1 MKLTA
6 VTIAAVSAACVVV
19 SVGVHAYSSYAKW
32 TSLPVT
38 FYVNPT
44 NQDVTA
50 SAAAGAFQAAL
61 DVWNTQGGSPFRY
74 FYGGTVSDTAT
85 AHDYRNV
92 AIFRNVSNGGTI
104 ATTYSW
110 WTTGGSLLDADIIFW
125 DGGFKFYTG
134 TSGCTTT
141 TASMYIE
148 DVATHELG
156 HGLGLNHSS
165 VSDATMYP
173 TAMYCSQ
180 MNRTLASDDVSAIRA
195 LYGTTTA
202 AAPVNTAPTVV
213 ITSPANGATFFSTA
227 TISLAATATDKED
240 GNLTSKIQWT
250 DNGTVL
256 GTGGALSKILSL
268 VGVHTLVAKVTDS
281 KGAQG
286 SSTVNVTITLQAA
299 ATTQAT
305 LTVKSNGGSAAAGTA
320 RAYLYW
326 SGVSGTQVDIYRNG
340 VRKAT
345 AANIGVYKDYLP
357 VSGSITYTYKVCA
370 AGTQSCTNQ
379 ASVSF

>member
-6 VTIAAVSAACVVV
+6 VTIAAVSAACFVV

-38 FYVNPT
+38 FYVNPA

-50 SAAAGAFQAAL
+50 SAAASAFQTAL

-110 WTTGGSLLDADIIFW
+110 WTTGGSLLDSDIIFW

-134 TSGCTTT
+134 TAGCTTT
-141 TASMYIE
+141 TASIYIE

-156 HGLGLNHSS
+156 HALGLSHSS

-173 TAMYCSQ
+173 STAYCSQ
-180 MNRTLASDDVSAIRA
+180 SNRTLASDDVAAIRS
-195 LYGTTTA
+195 LYGTTA
-202 AAPVNTAPTVV
+202 IVAPNTAPSVV
-213 ITSPANGATFFSTA
+213 ITSPANGATFSSTA
-227 TISLAATATDKED
+227 SISFAATATDKED
-240 GNLTSKIQWT
+240 GDLTSKIQWT
-250 DNGTVL
+250 DNGAVL
-256 GTGGALSKILSL
+256 GTGGVLTKILSL
-268 VGVHTLVAKVTDS
+268 VGTHTLVAKVTDS
-281 KGAQG
+281 KGAQS
-286 SSTVNVTITLQAA
+286 SSTVSITITLQAA
-299 ATTQAT
+299 AVTQPT
-305 LTVKSNGGSAAAGTA
+305 LTVKSNGGSVTAGNA
-320 RAYLYW
+320 RAYLSW
-326 SGVSGTQVDIYRNG
+326 TGVSGTQVDVYRNG

-345 AANIGVYKDYLP
+345 ASNIGAYKDYLP
-357 VSGSITYTYKVCA
+357 VSGSITYVYQVCT
-370 AGTQSCTNQ
+370 AGTQSCTNK

>member
-1 MKLTA
+1 MKAAVASLTA
-6 VTIAAVSAACVVV
+6 VAAACVAL
-19 SVGVHAYSSYAKW
+19 SVGLHAYSSFAKW
-32 TSLPVT
+32 TTLPVT
-38 FYVNPT
+38 FYINPA

-50 SAAAGAFQAAL
+50 SAAATAFQTAL

-74 FYGGTVSDTAT
+74 VYGGAVSDTAT

-110 WTTGGSLLDADIIFW
+110 WTTGGSLLDSDIIFW

-173 TAMYCSQ
+173 SASYCSQ
-180 MNRTLASDDVSAIRA
+180 MNRTLASDDVSGIRA
-195 LYGTTTA
+195 LYGTTTLVA
-202 AAPVNTAPTVV
+202 TNTAPTVV
-213 ITSPANGATFFSTA
+213 ITSPANGATFSSTA
-227 TISLAATATDKED
+227 SISFAATATDKED
-240 GNLTSKIQWT
+240 GDLTSKIQWT
-250 DNGTVL
+250 DNGAVL
-256 GTGGALSKILSL
+256 GTGGLLTKVLSL
-268 VGVHTLVAKVTDS
+268 AGTHTLVAKVTDS

-286 SSTVNVTITLQAA
+286 SSTVNVTITVQAA
-299 ATTQAT
+299 ATTQGT
-305 LTVKSNGGSAAAGTA
+305 LTVKSNGGSAANGTA

-326 SGVSGTQVDIYRNG
+326 SGVSGTQVDIYRNSALRITTSNRG
-340 VRKAT
+340 VF
-345 AANIGVYKDYLP
+345 KDYLP
-357 VSGSITYTYKVCA
+357 VSGSVTYVYKVCT
-370 AGTQSCTNQ
+370 AGTQTCTNEGRV
-379 ASVSF
+379 SV